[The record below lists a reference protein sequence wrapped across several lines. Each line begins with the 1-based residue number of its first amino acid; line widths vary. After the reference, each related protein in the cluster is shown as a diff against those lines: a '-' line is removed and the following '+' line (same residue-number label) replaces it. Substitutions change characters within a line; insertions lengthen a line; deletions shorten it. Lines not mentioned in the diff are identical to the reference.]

1 MRGGNGNDT
10 LDGGYGSNQLYGGAG
25 DDILRVHSYSYDNLL
40 IGGTGND
47 WLYGSYNSDTYVF
60 NRGDGQDTIVEAYG
74 YNNATDILQF
84 GKGINPQN
92 LWFERSGYD
101 LTVSI
106 NKMDDRV
113 TIKNWYHGS
122 HSRIEEFHLAN
133 GKMLLESQVQN
144 LVDAMAAF
152 TASSSAEGDFIP
164 AQKQQLDMV
173 IAASWQ

>member
-1 MRGGNGNDT
+1 LVQKDRFLPKSPTKPPGESRPCSET
-10 LDGGYGSNQLYGGAG
+10 KVVQTFL
-25 DDILRVHSYSYDNLL
+25 
-40 IGGTGND
+40 
-47 WLYGSYNSDTYVF
+47 NS
-60 NRGDGQDTIVEAYG
+60 GDGQDIIVEAYG
-74 YNNATDILQF
+74 YNNAIDIVQF
-84 GKGINPQN
+84 GNGINPNN
-92 LWFERSGYD
+92 LWLERSGYD

-106 NKMDDRV
+106 NKTDDRI
-113 TIKNWYHGS
+113 TIKDWYYGS
-122 HSRIEEFHLAN
+122 DRRIEQFHLAN